1 MAPEESSYRTSGQVV
16 FNMPMPDGTTQ
27 AFSIFK
33 SVVMHPDLAAN
44 FPEIKTFAGYG
55 IDHPEDHIRLDITP
69 LGFHAMILSPRGQ
82 VFIDPYSTNTTTDY
96 ICYYKKMLPEQR
108 LSHVKLKIFLKTFSD
123 QFLQIIRTAFI
134 RYTTT
139 HLSFGTCRN
148 RRIHCYERWYRFR
161 RIGRYG
167 YFYEPC

>member
-1 MAPEESSYRTSGQVV
+1 MTKFNMRSKLMGLLVSALFVQGIEVNAQETLRKPLMDVSESAIVLKGERYTFPSNYRTLQLDQVAMEQLLGQAPEESAYRTSGQVV

-27 AFSIFK
+27 AFSIYK

-82 VFIDPYSTNTTTDY
+82 VFIDPYSTNTTTTW
-96 ICYYKKMLPEQR
+96 R
-108 LSHVKLKIFLKTFSD
+108 
-123 QFLQIIRTAFI
+123 
-134 RYTTT
+134 
-139 HLSFGTCRN
+139 
-148 RRIHCYERWYRFR
+148 
-161 RIGRYG
+161 
-167 YFYEPC
+167 